1 MSLSLS
7 SPGTGTGTAEADAL
21 VGVLTDS
28 EIDNQLVLDMGD
40 QEENEVDF
48 LADALEEMTGQEL
61 TGDTTAAY
69 GGGLAP
75 RSSGDTAATHGGG
88 LAPRSLG

>member
-40 QEENEVDF
+40 HAENEVDF

-61 TGDTTAAY
+61 TGDT
-69 GGGLAP
+69 
-75 RSSGDTAATHGGG
+75 AATHGGG